1 LSQPKVTNRA
11 RIGCLVVIFFVP
23 LLLLIVRT
31 GYWMLY
37 KAQWL
42 QEKAQ
47 DQWTRMSTVEASRGD
62 IMDANGT
69 VLASSSACYSVV
81 LMPRQLKEYQ
91 TLENKAA
98 VREERAAVDLE
109 AELVRELS
117 AALDIEADTISTRL
131 VNKKKYEVWLKRQ
144 ITDEQAEAVEAL
156 LDPEREPRI
165 YGVKLEEDTRRYY
178 PMGNFMSQVLGFVSI
193 DGNGQQGIEARF
205 DKYLSGTDG
214 YTLLTTD
221 VSGREIATNVDEY
234 VAAQDGTNVQLT
246 IDAVIQGIAERAAEQ
261 CLDEQKAQKVTCIV
275 MEPDTGK
282 VLAMVNKP
290 DYDNNMPPRSNA
302 SLLSQ
307 LSRNTAISD
316 NYEPGS
322 TFKIITTAAA
332 LEVGAAT
339 QDSSYNCTGELLV
352 DGEHIKCWSARA
364 HGSQNLT
371 EALENSCNPCFM
383 QMALTMGTDAFYEKI
398 YDFGFGSDTG
408 IQLTGEASG
417 IVQSQKYVRNVDLA
431 RIGFGQS
438 IAVTPLQ
445 LITGVSAA
453 VNGGHLMKPM
463 LVNEISDDEG
473 NIIVRYEPTE
483 VRQVISEETSAQMR
497 EMLQSVVDNGSGKNG
512 AVEGYAVGGKTGTAQ
527 KYGEDGTIQRDKH
540 VSSFVAFA
548 PADDPEIVVLLV
560 VDEPGGASEY
570 GSIVAAP
577 YVSRIIED
585 TLVYMNVPKNFEG
598 DGTTDMV
605 TVPEVTGYTS
615 EVAIRKLKER
625 GFEVIVEGV
634 RGNVVVQTPAGEE
647 KLEEGGTV
655 IIGLEYAD
663 DANESNAITL
673 PNLIGKTPV
682 EAYLELQ
689 KLGLRVRI
697 QGMGNVIARQD
708 PEADTQVFY
717 GNTITLELEQ
727 DKTVSE
733 TTTPAATTT
742 TPPVD

>member
-11 RIGCLVVIFFVP
+11 RIGCLVVIFLF
-23 LLLLIVRT
+23 LLAYVVGALVLRMLIQGEELR
-31 GYWMLY
+31 L
-37 KAQWL
+37 
-42 QEKAQ
+42 KAQ
-47 DQWTRMSTVEASRGD
+47 DQWTRMSTIEASRGNITD
-62 IMDANGT
+62 VNGN

-81 LMPRQLKEYQ
+81 LMPRQLEEYQ
-91 TLENKAA
+91 IKENKEAA
-98 VREERAAVDLE
+98 KEERAAVDLE
-109 AELVRELS
+109 AELVREL
-117 AALDIEADTISTRL
+117 ADILQIEKESISTRL
-131 VNKKKYEVWLKRQ
+131 VNKKKYDSWLKRQ
-144 ITDEQAEAVEAL
+144 ITDEQAAAIEKL
-156 LDPEREPRI
+156 LDPDREPRI
-165 YGVKLEEDTRRYY
+165 RGVKLVEDTRRYY

-205 DKYLSGTDG
+205 DKYLAGTDG
-214 YTLLTTD
+214 HTLLTTD
-221 VSGREIATNVDEY
+221 LYGREVPINVDEF
-234 VAAQDGTNVQLT
+234 VPAKDGTNVQLT
-246 IDAVIQGIAERAAEQ
+246 LDAVIQGIAERAAEQ
-261 CLDEQKAQKVTCIV
+261 CMAEQKAQKVTCIV
-275 MEPDTGK
+275 MEPDTAK

-290 DYDNNMPPRSNA
+290 DYDNNSPPRSDA
-302 SLLSQ
+302 SLLAR
-307 LSRNTAISD
+307 LSRNTAVSD
-316 NYEPGS
+316 SYEPGS

-332 LEVGAAT
+332 LETGAASPS
-339 QDSSYNCTGELLV
+339 SSYNCTGELLV

-364 HGSQNLT
+364 HGTQDLT
-371 EALENSCNPCFM
+371 KALENSCNPCFM

-398 YDFGFGSDTG
+398 YDFGFGSETG
-408 IQLTGEASG
+408 IQLTGEAGG

-445 LITGVSAA
+445 LITGVCAA

-483 VRQVISEETSAQMR
+483 IRQVVSEETSALMR
-497 EMLQSVVDNGSGKNG
+497 EMLQSVVDNGSGRNG

-548 PADDPEIVVLLV
+548 PADDPQIAVLLV

-577 YVSRIIED
+577 YVGDIIED
-585 TLVYMNVPKNFEG
+585 TLVYMNIPKNFEG
-598 DGTTDMV
+598 DAAEEV

-615 EVAIRKLKER
+615 EVAIRKLQEK
-625 GFEVIVEGV
+625 GFEVLVEGV
-634 RGNVVVQTPAGEE
+634 RGNVIVQTPAGGE
-647 KLEEGGTV
+647 KLAEGKTV

-673 PNLIGKTPV
+673 PELVGKTPV

-689 KLGLRVRI
+689 SLGLRVRI
-697 QGMGNVIARQD
+697 QGMGNVIARQE
-708 PEADTQVFY
+708 PEKGTQVFY

-727 DKTVSE
+727 KDAVGGGTTPAE
-733 TTTPAATTT
+733 TTTTPAAE
-742 TPPVD
+742 